1 MFPSFTGSA
10 RPKRQ
15 VNLSGRNANPF
26 AATPGTRQPPS
37 SQTGYNA
44 LAQAQQER
52 LLRKQERE
60 RPPAAKII
68 QSAWR
73 GFKCREEV
81 RSQWRR
87 EWDVK
92 EAMDLGIIA
101 ENRPA
106 VPHLSYENLDRPPYK
121 SEESCLRQLRLLV
134 QFVSPKTTADVLRLE
149 YFAARYLNTL
159 RLLPSLCATGLWV
172 HPLLRLAKIAI
183 VILRGAKTAFLSN
196 AVTGGLLLLLT
207 TLCTIIPSQ
216 ISTFSQNY
224 YRAMAE
230 VSYCLNH
237 QDPLQGLAREI
248 LEGAISSLLK
258 QITLNTTKAYKG
270 FLSEYLISPTLSTLE
285 SSLARLA
292 NDINFERLTTALN
305 ELLLLHDYDLLH
317 LKSHDELLWL
327 LAYYLYFHRVAQS
340 LNQAPLDAP
349 EAQYINAVAKF
360 LSFLG
365 DDIAKRLDTSG
376 HVLAADDVEFATS
389 KSSVLPL
396 PLFVHDQILTLVN
409 QDSVSS
415 LFSHLDVT
423 PLSRDGT
430 SEVPNQTSA
439 LASFALTLLRCFPRK
454 ADDIRMW
461 LYLGSTSKFSNEAGD
476 AEKRLPAIKYLY
488 QAIRHTHVYALI
500 SQDPHQTINLI
511 RSERA
516 NLRSWPHSNELT
528 AGSIDQQ
535 WRVILLF
542 FELYTFILKVMDDEE
557 FLSGSSPSGDARSW
571 TRQSALPLDQIR
583 ELTIFLSNLAFAM
596 YWYASEISGI
606 EVAETKNSLA
616 EYFTGNTNTF
626 SDTRH
631 DVHHKKSDE
640 ITVAGVS
647 RMTLSY
653 VKGIVTGL
661 LRMIYERE

>member
-37 SQTGYNA
+37 SQTVHNA

-60 RPPAAKII
+60 RPPAAKKI

-73 GFKCREEV
+73 GFRCREEI
-81 RSQWRR
+81 RNQWRY
-87 EWDVK
+87 EWDLK
-92 EAMDLGIIA
+92 ETKDLGITA
-101 ENRPA
+101 EAGPA
-106 VPHLSYENLDRPPYK
+106 VLALSYENLDRPPYK
-121 SEESCLRQLRLLV
+121 SEELCLRQLRLLV
-134 QFVSPKTTADVLRLE
+134 QYVSPKTYMDILRLD
-149 YFAARYLNTL
+149 YFASRYLNTL
-159 RLLPSLCATGLWV
+159 QLLPSLCTTDVWIY
-172 HPLLRLAKIAI
+172 PLLRLAKITIAI
-183 VILRGAKTAFLSN
+183 LKSVKAASLPNTITDR
-196 AVTGGLLLLLT
+196 LLLLLT
-207 TLCTIIPSQ
+207 TLCAIIPSQ
-216 ISTFSQNY
+216 ISSYAQHY
-224 YRAMAE
+224 YRAMVE
-230 VSYCLNH
+230 VSYRLNH
-237 QDPLQGLAREI
+237 QDPHQKLAPES

-258 QITLNTTKAYKG
+258 PITENTTKAYKG
-270 FLSEYLISPTLSTLE
+270 FLSEFLISPTLSTLD

-292 NDINFERLTTALN
+292 KNIDYERLTTALN
-305 ELLLLHDYDLLH
+305 ELLLLHEHNLLH
-317 LKSHDELLWL
+317 LKNHDELLWL
-327 LAYYLYFHRVAQS
+327 LAYYLYFHRVTPG
-340 LNQAPLDAP
+340 LNQAPVDAP

-365 DDIAKRLDTSG
+365 DDIAKRLDVSG
-376 HVLAADDVEFATS
+376 NLPAADDVELTTS
-389 KSSVLPL
+389 KSSVSPL
-396 PLFVHDQILTLVN
+396 PVFVHNEILTLVN

-415 LFSHLDVT
+415 LFTHLDVA
-423 PLSRDGT
+423 PLSQDRT
-430 SEVPNQTSA
+430 SEVPNQTST

-461 LYLGSTSKFSNEAGD
+461 LYLGSTSKYSDEAGK

-488 QAIRHTHVYALI
+488 QAIQNTNVYALI
-500 SQDPHQTINLI
+500 SKDPHETIGLI
-511 RSERA
+511 RSDRA
-516 NLRSWPHSNELT
+516 KARSWPADIELT
-528 AGSIDQQ
+528 AESIDQQ

-557 FLSGSSPSGDARSW
+557 FLSGSSESHDARSW

-583 ELTIFLSNLAFAM
+583 ELTVFLSNLAFAM

-606 EVAETKNSLA
+606 EVPETKNSLA
-616 EYFTGNTNTF
+616 EYFSGNINAF

-631 DVHHKKSDE
+631 DVHNRKSDE
-640 ITVAGVS
+640 IAVAGVS
-647 RMTLSY
+647 RMTMSY
-653 VKGIVTGL
+653 VKGVVTGL